1 MYKLASK
8 NGAWEAV
15 MDGNSQTPILNLAGL
30 QAGQVIKVTVN
41 FFAREGSFYYVV
53 SSNNPNF
60 VALNPT
66 QGIFED
72 PEGWESCLLVALF
85 EVQGNGEQ
93 EGSFMVE
100 FNKGDLSGTGTLSNF
115 TILAEVLS

>member
-15 MDGNSQTPILNLAGL
+15 MDGNSQTPTLHLTGL
-30 QAGQVIKVTVN
+30 QAGQIIKVTVN

-53 SSNNPNF
+53 SSSNPNII
-60 VALNPT
+60 ALNPT

-72 PEGWESCLLVALF
+72 PQGWESCFLMALF
-85 EVQGNGEQ
+85 EVQAMANRKAA
-93 EGSFMVE
+93 SW
-100 FNKGDLSGTGTLSNF
+100 SNS
-115 TILAEVLS
+115 TRAT

>member
-1 MYKLASK
+1 
-8 NGAWEAV
+8 